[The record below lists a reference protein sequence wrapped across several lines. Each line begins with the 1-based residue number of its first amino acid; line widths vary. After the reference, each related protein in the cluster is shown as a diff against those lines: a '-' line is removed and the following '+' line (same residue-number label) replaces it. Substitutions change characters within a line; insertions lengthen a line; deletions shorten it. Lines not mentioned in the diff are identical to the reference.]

1 MKIAVVRETQ
11 PEETRVALVPDTIK
25 QLVAKK
31 QELIIEAGAGKGY
44 FSDEEFTAAGGR
56 IEPSREILFRE
67 ADVIVKLNPP
77 SKAGDPGG
85 DEIAQMR
92 QGQVFI
98 SFLHPFTNKAQVQ
111 ALAAKGVTAFA
122 MEMIPR
128 ISRAQNM
135 DALSSM
141 ATVSGYRA
149 VLLAAQVLP
158 RFFPMLMT
166 AAGTIAPAR
175 VLVIGAGVAGLQAI
189 ATARR
194 LGAVVEAFDTRP
206 VVKEQVE
213 SLGARFVGLEVTSS
227 EAQDAGGYAKQ
238 LSDEH
243 QQKERELIAKLVTRA
258 DVVITTAQVPGK
270 RAPLLITKA
279 IVENMKAGSVVMD
292 LAAETGG
299 NCELTQPG
307 KRVDTHGIVIFG
319 YADLPRFMPVHASQ
333 MYARNVLNL
342 LLHLLGPD
350 GLKLDLS
357 DAITSGTMVTHG
369 GAVTHPALK

>member
-1 MKIAVVRETQ
+1 MKIAVAKEMH
-11 PEETRVALVPDTIK
+11 PEETRVALVPDSVK
-25 QLVAKK
+25 QLVAK
-31 QELIIEAGAGKGY
+31 QLQVTIEAGAGHGY
-44 FSDEEFTAAGGR
+44 FTDEEFRAAGAR
-56 IEPSREILFRE
+56 IETSRESVFRE
-67 ADVIVKLNPP
+67 AEVIVKLNPP
-77 SKAGDPGG
+77 SKAGEAGG
-85 DEIAQMR
+85 DEVARMR
-92 QGQVFI
+92 EGQVLI
-98 SFLHPFTNKAQVQ
+98 SFLHPYTNTAQVR

-135 DALSSM
+135 DALTSM
-141 ATVSGYRA
+141 ATVAGYRA
-149 VLLAAQVLP
+149 VLLAAEVLP

-166 AAGTIAPAR
+166 AAGTMTPAR

-213 SLGARFVGLEVTSS
+213 SLGARFVGPEMTSAD
-227 EAQDAGGYAKQ
+227 AQDAGGYAKE
-238 LSDEH
+238 LPEEH
-243 QQKERELIAKLVTRA
+243 QRKERELIGKLVTRA

-279 IVENMKAGSVVMD
+279 MVESMKRGSVIMD
-292 LAAETGG
+292 MAAETGG
-299 NCELTQPG
+299 NCELTRPG
-307 KRVDTHGIVIFG
+307 KRLDTHGIVIFG

-333 MYARNVLNL
+333 MYARNVYNL
-342 LLHLLGPD
+342 LVHLIGPE
-350 GLKLDLS
+350 GLKLDL
-357 DAITSGTMVTHG
+357 DDPITSGTMVTHG

>member
-1 MKIAVVRETQ
+1 MKIAVAREMQ
-11 PEETRVALVPDTIK
+11 PEETRVALVPDTVK

-31 QELIIEAGAGKGY
+31 QELIVEAGAGKGY
-44 FSDEEFTAAGGR
+44 FSDQEFTAAGGR
-56 IEPSREILFRE
+56 IEPSRETLFRE

-77 SKAGDPGG
+77 SMAGEPGG
-85 DEIAQMR
+85 DEIALLR
-92 QGQVFI
+92 KGQTLI
-98 SFLHPFTNKAQVQ
+98 AFLHPYTHKPRLQ
-111 ALAAKGVTAFA
+111 AIAAKGVTAFA

-135 DALSSM
+135 DALTSM

-227 EAQDAGGYAKQ
+227 DAQDAGGYAKQ
-238 LSDEH
+238 LSEEH
-243 QQKERELIAKLVTRA
+243 HRTEQELIAKLVLRA

-270 RAPLLITKA
+270 RAPLLITKETVA
-279 IVENMKAGSVVMD
+279 HMKPGSVVMD

-299 NCELTQPG
+299 NCELTQLG
-307 KRVDTHGIVIFG
+307 KRVEAHGIVIFG

-333 MYARNVLNL
+333 MYARNVFNL
-342 LLHLLGPD
+342 LSHLLGPE
-350 GLKLDLS
+350 GLKLDPS
-357 DAITSGTMVTHG
+357 DPITSGTMVAHG
-369 GAVTHPALK
+369 GAITHPALK

>member
-1 MKIAVVRETQ
+1 MKIAVAREMQ
-11 PEETRVALVPDTIK
+11 PEETRVALVPDTVK
-25 QLVAKK
+25 QLVAKG
-31 QELIIEAGAGKGY
+31 QQVLVEAGAGHGY
-44 FSDEEFTAAGGR
+44 FGDPEFRAAGAR
-56 IEPSREILFRE
+56 IEPSRAKLFGE

-77 SKAGDPGG
+77 SQAGEPGG
-85 DEIAQMR
+85 DEIALLR
-92 QGQVFI
+92 RGQTLI
-98 SFLHPFTNKAQVQ
+98 AFLHPYTNKPRLQ
-111 ALAAKGVTAFA
+111 ALAAQGVTAFA

-135 DALSSM
+135 DALTSM
-141 ATVSGYRA
+141 ATVAGYRA
-149 VLLAAQVLP
+149 VLLAAEVLP

-166 AAGTIAPAR
+166 AAGTIPPAR

-213 SLGARFVGLEVTSS
+213 SLGARFVGLEVTSTD
-227 EAQDAGGYAKQ
+227 AQDAGGYAKQ
-238 LSDEH
+238 LSEEH
-243 QQKERELIAKLVTRA
+243 ERKERELIAKLVTRA

-279 IVENMKAGSVVMD
+279 TVEQMKPGSVVMD
-292 LAAETGG
+292 MAAETGG
-299 NCELTQPG
+299 NCELTQLG
-307 KRVDTHGIVIFG
+307 KRLDTHGIVIFG

-333 MYARNVLNL
+333 MYARNVFNL
-342 LLHLLGPD
+342 LVHLIGPD

-357 DAITSGTMVTHG
+357 DAITSGTLVTHG
-369 GAVTHPALK
+369 GAVTHSALK